1 MAEPEDRGRTGSG
14 LFRDRRLT
22 DHAGKDDS
30 HDVGGDEDAG
40 IYPPAGRLVGLMGF
54 GFIGLMKI
62 TDRILDFEEATEG
75 YDEDHI

>member
-1 MAEPEDRGRTGSG
+1 MLAWVIPAMWAAMRTLAFILQLIG
-14 LFRDRRLT
+14 
-22 DHAGKDDS
+22 
-30 HDVGGDEDAG
+30 
-40 IYPPAGRLVGLMGF
+40 LVGLMGF